1 MRLHENFQESFGVVY
16 QLRILNSFGVDQVNR
31 ATGTVSIHV
40 FGAKLATVKTTCDV
54 KDSSTREVNQS
65 PVPNVTSIHRKL
77 KTSACQVNPFSHHDY
92 HDYSSFYLH
101 RYIIILVFH
110 LVLLIFMVVW
120 IFGFVK
126 VERISQR
133 YYVISNEN
141 YLDLIF
147 SLERLTIIII
157 KNIMNILSLISMYS
171 YYSRVFFY
179 C

>member
-1 MRLHENFQESFGVVY
+1 M
-16 QLRILNSFGVDQVNR
+16 
-31 ATGTVSIHV
+31 
-40 FGAKLATVKTTCDV
+40 
-54 KDSSTREVNQS
+54 
-65 PVPNVTSIHRKL
+65 
-77 KTSACQVNPFSHHDY
+77 
-92 HDYSSFYLH
+92 
-101 RYIIILVFH
+101 IIIIIHHFIYIDISLFLFFT

-133 YYVISNEN
+133 YHVISNEN